1 MERESTKFHNERE
14 ILALEKNFFGILLQF
29 TEDKDEVR
37 KRFKKLIDLYSQQE
51 RHYHTLKH
59 IQAMLSFLGA
69 HKEHIK
75 NWGSVVM
82 ATWYHDATYDTR
94 SKTNEEKSADL
105 AAQDLQELRLPEDVI
120 DSTKKL
126 ILATKRHELDE
137 TNPDSAIFLDADLSI
152 LARPA
157 SVYDA
162 YSENIRKEYG
172 WVPEAEYRI
181 GRKIVL
187 ESFLQR
193 ERIYFSPFMQN
204 SDVIARENITR
215 ELAKLSA

>member
-1 MERESTKFHNERE
+1 MERKSTIFHNERE
-14 ILALEKNFFGILLQF
+14 ATALEKGFSGALLQF
-29 TEDKDEVR
+29 TENTDGVR
-37 KRFKKLIDLYSQQE
+37 KRFEKLIDLYSQQE

-59 IQAMLSFLGA
+59 IQTMLSFLET
-69 HKEHIK
+69 HKGYIK
-75 NWGSVVM
+75 NWSSVVM
-82 ATWYHDATYDTR
+82 ATWYHDAIYDTR
-94 SKTNEEKSADL
+94 SKTNEEESANL
-105 AAQDLQELRLPEDVI
+105 AAQDLQELRLPEDVV

-137 TNPDSAIFLDADLSI
+137 TNPDSAIFLDADLLI

-162 YSENIRKEYG
+162 YSENIRKEYS

-181 GRKIVL
+181 GREIVL
-187 ESFLQR
+187 KSFLQR

-204 SDVIARENITR
+204 SDGIARENITR
-215 ELAKLSA
+215 ELIKLSV